1 LVKRLESAKIKNLVI
16 GISGGLDS
24 TLALLVS
31 VKAFAMLGYPLNPT
45 HNKIMC
51 GIHAITMP
59 GFGTSKRTKS
69 NAYKLC
75 EALGVG
81 IEEIPIVKTVLEHFK
96 DIKHDPKIQD
106 KTYENAQARY
116 RTMILMDKANQ
127 LKGLVVGTGDLSE
140 LALGWNTFSGDHI
153 SHYDVNVGVPKT
165 LVKYL
170 VGWVAETQM
179 EKSAKKVLQDI
190 LATPISPELI
200 KSRSSRQRSG
210 LGSSDLMQKTEE
222 IIGPYELHDFF
233 LYHFLR
239 WGSTP
244 TKILFLATQSFG
256 KKDPIFFRTRP
267 GLGRKY
273 SDATIKKWL
282 RVFLER
288 FFGNQ
293 WKRSVMP
300 DGPKVGSVA
309 LSPRGDWRMPSDA
322 EVRLWLDDLGNI

>member
-1 LVKRLESAKIKNLVI
+1 
-16 GISGGLDS
+16 
-24 TLALLVS
+24 
-31 VKAFAMLGYPLNPT
+31 ML
-45 HNKIMC
+45 
-51 GIHAITMP
+51 
-59 GFGTSKRTKS
+59 
-69 NAYKLC
+69 
-75 EALGVG
+75 
-81 IEEIPIVKTVLEHFK
+81 IPCPVLEHFK

-140 LALGWNTFSGDHI
+140 LALGWNTFSGDQI
-153 SHYDVNVGVPKT
+153 FHYGVNVGVPKT

-170 VGWVAETQM
+170 VGWVADTEVDK
-179 EKSAKKVLQDI
+179 KSQKVLKDI
-190 LATPISPELI
+190 LATPISPELV
-200 KSRSSRQRSG
+200 KVQLRSG
-210 LGSSDLMQKTEE
+210 LGAKKGRTLAGSDFMQKTEE

-244 TKILFLATQSFG
+244 AKILFLAGLAFKKSGRLTTSLRGSEATEAIPVVSRVELSKGHINTRLLRSFQSLAMTETEFLDSLTSKG
-256 KKDPIFFRTRP
+256 NY
-267 GLGRKY
+267 Y
-273 SDATIKKWL
+273 SETEIKKWL
-282 RVFLER
+282 KVFLER
-288 FFGNQ
+288 FFANQ

-322 EVRLWLDDLGNI
+322 EVKIWLDDLK